1 MSIMNID
8 KNDIYLLEGPA
19 NLQVQEGLV
28 EVVGARIKKNG
39 SMEIPRGKTLP
50 VEALENSSIQLE
62 GHDGEIEELQERSIP
77 PSWDELVEELQAD
90 RAETVLVLGE
100 MDTGKTFFS
109 TYLTNRL
116 LEDFDG
122 VGVMDCD
129 LGQSDIGPPGT
140 IGLTTV
146 NEPTVALD
154 IVPWDEL
161 VFTGAH
167 SPGLHMVPF
176 LSGVRHLADRALD
189 SVETLIVDTTGWVQ
203 GDGGRTIKQGKIDV
217 LDPDKIVMLQKDQEL
232 EHLVCSVSEQRV
244 KRVKVS
250 DKVSPTPPSERKGL
264 RERNMKNYMKEASL
278 KTLDLDNFG
287 LERVYLG
294 TGQELDLDYPEILH
308 AEKLSAWE
316 GVLAVIDGELSGE
329 AIQELSEYGQIRT
342 IKPGIEKGLLVGFT
356 TEHDDC
362 KGLGIIEELDYENK
376 ILKVHT
382 PLDNPQ
388 AAHRVQFGS
397 LRYEPD
403 GTEAGFIEP
412 GKI

>member
-362 KGLGIIEELDYENK
+362 KGL
-376 ILKVHT
+376 
-382 PLDNPQ
+382 
-388 AAHRVQFGS
+388 
-397 LRYEPD
+397 
-403 GTEAGFIEP
+403 
-412 GKI
+412 

>member
-1 MSIMNID
+1 MSVMNLE
-8 KNDIYLLEGPA
+8 KNEIYLLEGPA
-19 NLQVQEGLV
+19 DLEVEAGMV
-28 EVVGARIKKNG
+28 EVVGARIRKNG

-50 VEALENSSIQLE
+50 VEALKKSTLHIED
-62 GHDGEIEELQERSIP
+62 HDGEAEKLIERTIP
-77 PSWDELVEELQAD
+77 KSWDELVEELKAD
-90 RAETVLVLGE
+90 RAECVLVLGE

-116 LEDFDG
+116 LENFDG

-154 IVPWDEL
+154 TVQWDEL
-161 VFTGAH
+161 AFTGAH

-217 LDPDKIVMLQKDQEL
+217 LDPDKVVMLQKDKEL
-232 EHLVCSVSEQRV
+232 EHLVCSVSEDRV

-264 RERNMKNYMKEASL
+264 RERNMKNYMKNASL
-278 KTLDLDNFG
+278 KTLDLENFG

-294 TGQELDLDYPEILH
+294 TGQEMNIDYPEILH

-316 GVLAVIDGELSGE
+316 GVLAVVDGELSGE
-329 AIQELSEYGQIRT
+329 ATKELSEHGQVRT
-342 IKPGIEKGLLVGFT
+342 IQPGIEEGLLVGFT

-362 KGLGIIEELDYENK
+362 KGLG
-376 ILKVHT
+376 
-382 PLDNPQ
+382 
-388 AAHRVQFGS
+388 
-397 LRYEPD
+397 
-403 GTEAGFIEP
+403 
-412 GKI
+412 